1 MTARYKA
8 EARKGYWI
16 LIDTYTGELASSPT
30 TRTNAYSEAR
40 YMRGVYGANASNST
54 VKDNIL

>member
-40 YMRGVYGANASNST
+40 YMNRMYAEALAEKEAAS
-54 VKDNIL
+54 